1 MGKRKPDFSGWA
13 TRFGRKCSDGLTIL
27 KGAFQCDGA
36 RVPLIW
42 NHIHDDPAMV
52 LGHAELSCREDG
64 VWTDCYFNDTENGQI
79 GNQLVHSGDI
89 VGLSIYANRLKK
101 NGKDVL
107 HGEIKEVSLVLA
119 GANPGAYIERVL
131 AHSDDDSPGVF
142 LTLGDEMDIPD
153 LELYGDNWDAGHAE
167 HSDEAAD
174 TAEATFYGGV
184 SEMTHADDADKT
196 ESEESKPMAD
206 NKERTVQDVIDEMTE
221 EQKNVMY
228 ALIGQAIENERNGSV
243 QHSDEN
249 DIDDEEDET
258 VKQNVFDN
266 GTAKSG
272 NYISHSDMQVIFRD
286 AKRLGSLKEAVNEFL
301 DGGELA
307 HDDEPVTPMIFGAP
321 LTGMTLHEGNQTYGV
336 NDVAMLLPEY
346 RSLNTPP
353 ALIKRN
359 TDWVAKVL
367 AGVHRT
373 PFSRIKSLYANL
385 TADEAR
391 AKGYI
396 KGNQKKEEVFT
407 TLKRTTDP
415 QTIYKK
421 QKLDKDDIDDITDFD
436 VVAWVKNE
444 MDIMLDEEEA
454 RAILIGDGRPS
465 DSDDKIQES
474 HIRPIATDVPLF
486 NITKVITID
495 SEKMAEAKD
504 EESYKGKQIIRE
516 ALKARKEYK
525 GSGNPTFFTTED
537 VLTNLLLIEDEIGH
551 RLYKTEAEVATALR
565 VKDIVTVEPMEGYQ
579 IDGNDLVGIIVNL
592 QDYNRGA
599 DKGGK
604 TALFDDFDLDFN
616 QYKYLKER
624 RLSGALIKP
633 FSAITLTMT
642 TGD

>member
-1 MGKRKPDFSGWA
+1 MANKKPDFSGWA
-13 TRFGRKCSDGLTIL
+13 TRFGRKCSDGRTIL
-27 KGAFQCDGA
+27 KGAFDCDGK
-36 RVPLIW
+36 RVPLVW
-42 NHIHDDPAMV
+42 NHEHDNPARV
-52 LGHAELSCREDG
+52 LGHADLSCRADG
-64 VWTDCYFNDTENGQI
+64 VWADGFFNDTEAGDI
-79 GNQLVHSGDI
+79 SKTLVAHGDI
-89 VGLSIYANRLKK
+89 VGLSIYANHLKQ
-101 NGKDVL
+101 NGGDVL

-119 GANPGAYIERVL
+119 GANPGAYIE
-131 AHSDDDSPGVF
+131 
-142 LTLGDEMDIPD
+142 EIMM
-153 LELYGDNWDAGHAE
+153 
-167 HSDEAAD
+167 HSDED
-174 TAEATFYGGV
+174 DCGV
-184 SEMTHADDADKT
+184 FVNMDDALELEHADETEEK
-196 ESEESKPMAD
+196 ESEDSKPMAD
-206 NKERTVQDVIDEMTE
+206 NKERTVQDVIDGMTE

-249 DIDDEEDET
+249 DNDDEEDET

-272 NYISHSDMQVIFRD
+272 NYISHSDMQVIFKD

-301 DGGELA
+301 DGGELM
-307 HDDEPVTPMIFGAP
+307 HDDEPVAPTIFGAP
-321 LTGMTLHEGNQTYGV
+321 LTGMTLHEGQQNYGV

-495 SEKMAEAKD
+495 PEKMAEAKD

-633 FSAITLTMT
+633 FSAITMTMT
-642 TGD
+642 MGE